1 MDHRTTEPAKA
12 VIGHPAAEDV
22 APPKAKKII
31 PTIDVNA
38 ILFQAAN
45 ICRST
50 EELRYYLNGV
60 YVQPLPN
67 GGVLL
72 VATDGHR
79 LVCIHDETG
88 SCSEAS
94 IVLVDPRGFAGVK
107 VDRKKPEIPRLKLD
121 AEGHVIVGTYRSI
134 ESAVIDGSFPDY
146 ARVLTPI
153 VKALKLGTYAPASFN
168 HEYLVSFGRIAALI
182 CDGKRAIRLIAT
194 DESSPALI
202 LFEGAP
208 HAFGVLM
215 PMRTSLQSGMPA
227 FMRPVLDPPKLPTA
241 PVKTK
246 KAAKPKRKPSAKP
259 KSPAKKKS
267 RAKTRQ

>member
-1 MDHRTTEPAKA
+1 MDHRVTEPAKA
-12 VIGHPAAEDV
+12 PIGHPAAED
-22 APPKAKKII
+22 ASPPKAKKTI

-38 ILFQAAN
+38 ILFHAAN

-50 EELRYYLNGV
+50 EDIRYYLNGV
-60 YVQPLPN
+60 YVQPHPN

-121 AEGHVIVGTYRSI
+121 AEGHVVVGTYRSI
-134 ESAVIDGSFPDY
+134 DSAIIDGAFPDY
-146 ARVLTPI
+146 TRVLSPI
-153 VKALKLGTYAPASFN
+153 VAALKLGTYAPASFN
-168 HEYLVSFGRIAALI
+168 HEYLVSFGRISALI

-215 PMRTSLQSGMPA
+215 PMRTSLQNGIPA
-227 FMRPVLDPPKLPTA
+227 FMRPVLDPPKSPAA
-241 PVKTK
+241 PIATK
-246 KAAKPKRKPSAKP
+246 KAAKPKRKIAPKP
-259 KSPAKKKS
+259 KPAVKKNS
-267 RAKTRQ
+267 RAKTRK